1 MASNPRF
8 NKHGLNKS
16 REKNSL
22 NNKDP
27 LAEWEQPT
35 AYFVLALS
43 LSTPFIYKYLI
54 VIFIKIVNVLSYLKS
69 Y

>member
-1 MASNPRF
+1 MASNPCF

-27 LAEWEQPT
+27 LAEWEQ
-35 AYFVLALS
+35 
-43 LSTPFIYKYLI
+43 
-54 VIFIKIVNVLSYLKS
+54 LKS
-69 Y
+69 YFVALRKPILV